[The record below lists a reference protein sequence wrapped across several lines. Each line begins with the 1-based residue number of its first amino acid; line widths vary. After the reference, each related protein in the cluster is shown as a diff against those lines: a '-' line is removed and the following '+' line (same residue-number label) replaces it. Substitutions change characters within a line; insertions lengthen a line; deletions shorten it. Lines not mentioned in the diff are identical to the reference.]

1 MAIKQLNSIRIPCKN
16 LQETKEWYKNH
27 LQLEAKG
34 NQEEVTISFAE
45 GADLVFYK
53 SNVTQEYPFSPFNIN
68 VYEPQYL
75 HRDLFLKGA
84 KLTDID
90 DFFDMLCYE
99 VTDPN
104 NIQIGIVG
112 WEEEAKAKNPVTKLG
127 GYFLPVKSL
136 EDASLW
142 YKTHLNVDQ
151 LYDFSFHTPMYG
163 EMRALTLDHLGITLV
178 EIPSDLHNV
187 IEHPFTLGSTNLEED
202 FKSLQQSGVE
212 IEEGTPGETF
222 YFKDQ
227 EGHKIQVQLI
237 S

>member
-1 MAIKQLNSIRIPCKN
+1 MAIKQLNSIRIPCKD
-16 LQETKEWYKNH
+16 LKETKEWYKNH

-34 NQEEVTISFAE
+34 DQGEVTISFAE
-45 GADLVFYK
+45 GADLVFYESK
-53 SNVTQEYPFSPFNIN
+53 VTQEYPFSPFNIN
-68 VYEPQYL
+68 VYEPQHL

-112 WEEEAKAKNPVTKLG
+112 WEEDAKAAHPVTKLG
-127 GYFLPVKSL
+127 GYFLPVRSL

-142 YKTHLNVDQ
+142 YKTHLKAEQ
-151 LYDFSFHTPMYG
+151 LYDFSFDTPMYG

-202 FKSLQQSGVE
+202 LQSLRQSGVE
-212 IEEGTPGETF
+212 IEEEVPGESF
-222 YFKDQ
+222 CFKDQ
-227 EGHKIQVQLI
+227 EGHKIQVQMI